1 MAEKLRE
8 KEEIR
13 ILIEVEP
20 LGAGFM
26 DGAVGAQEDVSRP
39 VESSNAGSDAT
50 HVHLRVPVEGG
61 LFIQGGEMTY
71 GPIPL
76 MAALTMLSISV
87 PVSST
92 A

>member
-13 ILIEVEP
+13 ILTEVEP
-20 LGAGFM
+20 LGAGFK
-26 DGAVGAQEDVSRP
+26 DGTAGAQEDASRP

-50 HVHLRVPVEGG
+50 HVPLHVLVDGG
-61 LFIQGGEMTY
+61 LFIQGGGMTY

-76 MAALTMLSISV
+76 MAALTVLSISV